1 MPDAV
6 PLPREERAVA
16 LDRIREHLRDER
28 GEEPGELA
36 VLLLFDFVAEQLAPF
51 YFNAGVQA
59 AQHVALR
66 AADSL
71 DAELEATKRPVPSRP
86 RDTSDS

>member
-6 PLPREERAVA
+6 PLPREERTVA
-16 LDRIREHLRDER
+16 LDRIREHLRAER
-28 GEEPGELA
+28 GEEPGDLA

-66 AADSL
+66 AADSI
-71 DAELEATKRPVPSRP
+71 DAELEATKRPVPQRP
-86 RDTSDS
+86 RDASSG

>member
-1 MPDAV
+1 MPDV
-6 PLPREERAVA
+6 IPLPREERVIA
-16 LDRIREHLRDER
+16 LDRVRAHLRAER

-36 VLLLFDFVAEQLAPF
+36 VLLLFDFVAEQLGPL

-59 AQHVALR
+59 AQHAALR

-71 DAELEATKRPVPSRP
+71 DAELEATKRFAP
-86 RDTSDS
+86 RANDTTGG